1 MVYYPSR
8 QPRFRSNVPSINPVS
23 NQISSNRW
31 YSARIFQILTAPDG
45 YEE

>member
-8 QPRFRSNVPSINPVS
+8 QPRFRSNAPSINPVS